1 MNSRTHIIYLLICT
15 VLLAGACFGDLTW
28 GGMASA
34 EVMLHLRLPRMVTA
48 LLAGACMALSGSQM
62 QSIFRNPLA
71 DPHIMGISSGAALGA
86 AIATMYA
93 GVSTGGTPIAIAA
106 AIGAGAAATV
116 ILYASRRF
124 RNASILLIFGV
135 MLGFIVTA
143 AVSVLQFSSDAES
156 LKSYYSWSAG
166 SFSNTTWAETTIIT
180 GTLFLGLIISLRNHK
195 GLDLILFGDEFTEL
209 SGGNPSKIRL
219 WSLLSCSIMTGAVTA
234 FCGPLG
240 FVGIIGPHIA
250 KALMGTSSHKAV
262 LPASLLT
269 GGLIGVCADLISRM
283 TPSPMPVAS
292 TMALLG
298 IPVILYIMLKRPSYE

>member
-1 MNSRTHIIYLLICT
+1 MNKRRHILFLIISIALLIVTC
-15 VLLAGACFGDLTW
+15 VADLTW
-28 GGMASA
+28 GGIADADIMK
-34 EVMLHLRLPRMVTA
+34 HLRLPRTATA
-48 LLAGACMALSGSQM
+48 LLAGAAMALSGSQM

-86 AIATMYA
+86 ALATMHTGAALA
-93 GVSTGGTPIAIAA
+93 GMSIAISAS
-106 AIGAGAAATV
+106 IGAAGAAGI
-116 ILYASRRF
+116 ILYASGRF

-135 MLGFIVTA
+135 MLGFIITA
-143 AVSVLQFSSDAES
+143 IVSILQFSSDAES
-156 LKSYYSWSAG
+156 LKIFYSWSAG
-166 SFSNTTWAETTIIT
+166 SFTNTTWTETAIIAV
-180 GTLFLGLIISLRNHK
+180 TLAAGLIIALFNHK

-209 SGGNPSKIRL
+209 SGGTPSNIRL
-219 WSLLSCSIMTGAVTA
+219 SALLSCSLMTGAVTA

-250 KALMGTSSHKAV
+250 KALLGTSSHKAV

-298 IPVILYIMLKRPSYE
+298 IPVILYIMLKRPEI

>member
-1 MNSRTHIIYLLICT
+1 MNKRRHILFLIISIVLLIVTC
-15 VLLAGACFGDLTW
+15 VADLTW
-28 GGMASA
+28 GGIADADIMK
-34 EVMLHLRLPRMVTA
+34 HLRLPRMATA
-48 LLAGACMALSGSQM
+48 MLAGAAMALSGSQM

-71 DPHIMGISSGAALGA
+71 DPHIMGISRG
-86 AIATMYA
+86 
-93 GVSTGGTPIAIAA
+93 AA
-106 AIGAGAAATV
+106 AI
-116 ILYASRRF
+116 ILYASGRF

-135 MLGFIVTA
+135 MLGFIITA
-143 AVSVLQFSSDAES
+143 IVSILQFSSDAES
-156 LKSYYSWSAG
+156 LKIFYSWSAG
-166 SFSNTTWAETTIIT
+166 SFTNTTWPETAIIAATLAVGLTIA
-180 GTLFLGLIISLRNHK
+180 LFNHK

-209 SGGNPSKIRL
+209 SGGTPSKIRL
-219 WSLLSCSIMTGAVTA
+219 SALLSCSLMTGAVTA

-250 KALMGTSSHKAV
+250 KALLGTSSHKFV

-298 IPVILYIMLKRPSYE
+298 IPVILYIMLKRPEL

>member
-1 MNSRTHIIYLLICT
+1 MRTRRHIT
-15 VLLAGACFGDLTW
+15 VITAGIVMLALACLGDITW
-28 GGMASA
+28 GGHAGYDII
-34 EVMLHLRLPRMVTA
+34 LHLRLPRMTTA
-48 LLAGACMALSGSQM
+48 LLAGAAMALSGSQM

-86 AIATMYA
+86 AITTMC
-93 GVSTGGTPIAIAA
+93 TGAALGGASIALAA
-106 AIGAGAAATV
+106 SIGAAGAASI
-116 ILYASRRF
+116 ILDASNRF

-135 MLGFIVTA
+135 MLGFIITA
-143 AVSVLQFSSDAES
+143 VVSILQFSSDAES
-156 LKSYYSWSAG
+156 LKIFYSWSAG
-166 SFSNTTWAETTIIT
+166 SFSNTTWGETAIIA
-180 GTLFLGLIISLRNHK
+180 GTLATGLIIATFNHK
-195 GLDLILFGDEFTEL
+195 GLDRILFGDEFTEL
-209 SGGNPSKIRL
+209 SGGNPSRIRL
-219 WSLLSCSIMTGAVTA
+219 SALLSCSLMTGAVTA

-250 KALMGTSSHKAV
+250 KALLGTSAHKAI

-298 IPVILYIMLKRPSYE
+298 IPVILYIMLKRPEL

>member
-1 MNSRTHIIYLLICT
+1 MATALF
-15 VLLAGACFGDLTW
+15 AGA
-28 GGMASA
+28 A
-34 EVMLHLRLPRMVTA
+34 
-48 LLAGACMALSGSQM
+48 MALSGAQM

-86 AIATMYA
+86 ALTTMYA
-93 GVSTGGTPIAIAA
+93 GASLGGTPVAIAA
-106 AIGAGAAATV
+106 AAGAAGAASI
-116 ILYASRRF
+116 ILYASGRF

-135 MLGFIVTA
+135 MLGFIITA
-143 AVSVLQFSSDAES
+143 IVSILQFSSDAES
-156 LKSYYSWSAG
+156 LKTFYSWSAG
-166 SFSNTTWAETTIIT
+166 SFSNTTWTEAAIIA
-180 GTLFLGLIISLRNHK
+180 GTLAAGLAIALYNHK

-219 WSLLSCSIMTGAVTA
+219 SALLSCSLMTGAVTA

-250 KALMGTSSHKAV
+250 KALLGTCAHKAV
-262 LPASLLT
+262 LPASMLA

-283 TPSPMPVAS
+283 SPAPMPVAS

-298 IPVILYIMLKRPSYE
+298 IPVILYIMLKRPEL

>member
-1 MNSRTHIIYLLICT
+1 MNPRRKIIYMASTVTMLI
-15 VLLAGACFGDLTW
+15 LACIADVMW
-28 GGMASA
+28 GGHANTDI
-34 EVMLHLRLPRMVTA
+34 MLHLRLPRTVTA
-48 LLAGACMALSGSQM
+48 LLAGAAMALSGSQM

-86 AIATMYA
+86 AITTMYA
-93 GVSTGGTPIAIAA
+93 GAASGGAPIAISA
-106 AIGAGAAATV
+106 AIGAAAAAAV
-116 ILYASRRF
+116 ILYASKKF
-124 RNASILLIFGV
+124 SNASVLLIFGV

-143 AVSVLQFSSDAES
+143 AVTVLQFSSDADS

-166 SFSNTTWAETTIIT
+166 SFSNTTWTETAIIA
-180 GTLFLGLIISLRNHK
+180 GTLALGLIIALRNHK

-209 SGGNPSKIRL
+209 SGGKPAKIRL
-219 WSLLSCSIMTGAVTA
+219 RALLSCSLITGAVTA

-250 KALMGTSSHKAV
+250 KALLGTSSHRAI
-262 LPASLLT
+262 LPASVLT

-283 TPSPMPVAS
+283 TPSPIPVAS

-298 IPVILYIMLKRPSYE
+298 IPVILYIMLKKPSL

>member
-86 AIATMYA
+86 ALATMYSGPA
-93 GVSTGGTPIAIAA
+93 LGGTSIVMSAS
-106 AIGAGAAATV
+106 IGAAGAAAI
-116 ILYASRRF
+116 ILFASNRF

-135 MLGFIVTA
+135 MLGFIITA
-143 AVSVLQFSSDAES
+143 IVSIFQFSSDAEN
-156 LKSYYSWSAG
+156 LKIFYSWSAG
-166 SFSNTTWAETTIIT
+166 SFSNTTWGETAIIA
-180 GTLFLGLIISLRNHK
+180 GTLIAGLTIASFNHK

-209 SGGNPSKIRL
+209 SGGVPSRIRL
-219 WSLLSCSIMTGAVTA
+219 SALLSCSLMTGAVTA

-240 FVGIIGPHIA
+240 FVGIIGPHIT
-250 KALMGTSSHKAV
+250 KALLGTSAHKSV

-298 IPVILYIMLKRPSYE
+298 IPVILYIMLKRPEL

>member
-1 MNSRTHIIYLLICT
+1 MNKRRHILFLIISIVLLIVTC
-15 VLLAGACFGDLTW
+15 VADLTW
-28 GGMASA
+28 GGIADADIMR
-34 EVMLHLRLPRMVTA
+34 HLRLPRMATA
-48 LLAGACMALSGSQM
+48 LLAGAAMALSGSQM

-86 AIATMYA
+86 ALTTMYA
-93 GVSTGGTPIAIAA
+93 GASLGGAPIALSAS
-106 AIGAGAAATV
+106 IGAAGAAAI
-116 ILYASRRF
+116 ILYASGRF

-135 MLGFIVTA
+135 MLGFIITA
-143 AVSVLQFSSDAES
+143 IVSILQFSSDAES
-156 LKSYYSWSAG
+156 LKIFYSWSAG
-166 SFSNTTWAETTIIT
+166 SFTNTTWTETAIIAV
-180 GTLFLGLIISLRNHK
+180 TLAAGLIIALFNHK

-209 SGGNPSKIRL
+209 SGGTPSKIRL
-219 WSLLSCSIMTGAVTA
+219 SALLSCSLMTGAVTA

-250 KALMGTSSHKAV
+250 KALLGTSSHKFV

-298 IPVILYIMLKRPSYE
+298 IPVILYIMLKRPEL

>member
-1 MNSRTHIIYLLICT
+1 MNSRRHIIYMASIITMLILIGIAD
-15 VLLAGACFGDLTW
+15 VMW
-28 GGMASA
+28 GGHANKDI
-34 EVMLHLRLPRMVTA
+34 MLHLRLPRMVTA
-48 LLAGACMALSGSQM
+48 LLAGAAMALSGSQM

-86 AIATMYA
+86 AITTMYA
-93 GVSTGGTPIAIAA
+93 GVSLGGAPIAISA
-106 AIGAGAAATV
+106 AIGAGAAASV
-116 ILYASRRF
+116 ILYASRKF
-124 RNASILLIFGV
+124 SNASVLLIFGV

-143 AVSVLQFSSDAES
+143 AVTVLQFSSDAES
-156 LKSYYSWSAG
+156 LKTYYSWSAG
-166 SFSNTTWAETTIIT
+166 SFSNTTWAETSIIA
-180 GTLFLGLIISLRNHK
+180 GALVLGLIISLRNQK

-219 WSLLSCSIMTGAVTA
+219 FALVSCSLMTGAVTA

-250 KALMGTSSHKAV
+250 KALLGTSSHRSV

-269 GGLIGVCADLISRM
+269 GGFIGVCADLISRM

-298 IPVILYIMLKRPSYE
+298 IPVILYIMLKKPSL

>member
-1 MNSRTHIIYLLICT
+1 MNKRRHILFLIISIVLLIVTC
-15 VLLAGACFGDLTW
+15 VADLTW
-28 GGMASA
+28 GGIADA
-34 EVMLHLRLPRMVTA
+34 EIMRHLRLPRMATA
-48 LLAGACMALSGSQM
+48 LLTGAAMALSGSQM

-71 DPHIMGISSGAALGA
+71 DPHIMGISSGASLGA
-86 AIATMYA
+86 ALATMYA
-93 GVSTGGTPIAIAA
+93 GATFGGTPVAVAA
-106 AIGAGAAATV
+106 AAGAAGAAAI
-116 ILYASRRF
+116 ILYASGRF

-135 MLGFIVTA
+135 MLGFIITA
-143 AVSVLQFSSDAES
+143 IVSILQFSSDAES
-156 LKSYYSWSAG
+156 LKIFYSWSAG
-166 SFSNTTWAETTIIT
+166 SFTNTTWTETAIIAV
-180 GTLFLGLIISLRNHK
+180 TLAAGLIIALFNHK

-209 SGGNPSKIRL
+209 SGGTPSKIRL
-219 WSLLSCSIMTGAVTA
+219 SALLSCSLMTGAVTA

-250 KALMGTSSHKAV
+250 KALLGTSSHKFV

-298 IPVILYIMLKRPSYE
+298 IPVILYIMLKRPEL

>member
-1 MNSRTHIIYLLICT
+1 MNKRRHILFLIISIVLLIVTC
-15 VLLAGACFGDLTW
+15 VADLTW
-28 GGMASA
+28 GGIADADIMR
-34 EVMLHLRLPRMVTA
+34 HLRLPRMATA
-48 LLAGACMALSGSQM
+48 LLAGAAMALSGSQM

-71 DPHIMGISSGAALGA
+71 DPHIMGISSGASLGA
-86 AIATMYA
+86 ALATMYA
-93 GVSTGGTPIAIAA
+93 GATFGGAPVAVAA
-106 AIGAGAAATV
+106 AAGAAGAAAI
-116 ILYASRRF
+116 ILYASGRF

-135 MLGFIVTA
+135 MLGFIITA
-143 AVSVLQFSSDAES
+143 IVSILQFSSDAES
-156 LKSYYSWSAG
+156 LKTFYSWSAG
-166 SFSNTTWAETTIIT
+166 SFTNTTWTETAIIAV
-180 GTLFLGLIISLRNHK
+180 TLASGLIIALFHHK

-209 SGGNPSKIRL
+209 SGGFPSKIRL
-219 WSLLSCSIMTGAVTA
+219 SALLSCSLMTGAVTA

-250 KALMGTSSHKAV
+250 KALLGTSAHKAV

-298 IPVILYIMLKRPSYE
+298 IPVILYIMLKRPEL

>member
-1 MNSRTHIIYLLICT
+1 MNKRRHILFLIISIVLLIVTC
-15 VLLAGACFGDLTW
+15 VADLTW
-28 GGMASA
+28 GGIADA
-34 EVMLHLRLPRMVTA
+34 EIMRHLRLPRMATA
-48 LLAGACMALSGSQM
+48 LLTGAAMALSGSQM

-71 DPHIMGISSGAALGA
+71 DPHIMGISSGASLGA
-86 AIATMYA
+86 ALATMYA
-93 GVSTGGTPIAIAA
+93 GATFGGTPVAVAA
-106 AIGAGAAATV
+106 AAGAAGAAAI
-116 ILYASRRF
+116 ILYASGRF

-135 MLGFIVTA
+135 MLGFIITA
-143 AVSVLQFSSDAES
+143 IVSILQFSSDAES
-156 LKSYYSWSAG
+156 LKIFYSWSAG
-166 SFSNTTWAETTIIT
+166 SFTNTTWTETAIIAV
-180 GTLFLGLIISLRNHK
+180 TLAAGLIIALFNHK

-209 SGGNPSKIRL
+209 SGGTPSKIRL
-219 WSLLSCSIMTGAVTA
+219 SALLSCSLMTGAVTA

-250 KALMGTSSHKAV
+250 KALLGTSSHKFV

-298 IPVILYIMLKRPSYE
+298 IPVI

>member
-1 MNSRTHIIYLLICT
+1 MNKRRHILFLTISTALLITTC
-15 VLLAGACFGDLTW
+15 LADLTW
-28 GGMASA
+28 GGPADA
-34 EVMLHLRLPRMVTA
+34 EVMRHLRLPRMATA
-48 LLAGACMALSGSQM
+48 LLAGAAMALSGSQM

-86 AIATMYA
+86 ALTTMYA
-93 GVSTGGTPIAIAA
+93 GGTLGGASIALSASVGA
-106 AIGAGAAATV
+106 AGAAAI
-116 ILYASRRF
+116 ILYASGRF

-135 MLGFIVTA
+135 MLGFIITA
-143 AVSVLQFSSDAES
+143 VVSILQFSSDAES
-156 LKSYYSWSAG
+156 LKIFYSWSAG
-166 SFSNTTWAETTIIT
+166 SFSNTTWTETAIIA
-180 GTLFLGLIISLRNHK
+180 GTLAAGLAIALYNHK

-219 WSLLSCSIMTGAVTA
+219 SALLSCSLMTGAVTA

-250 KALMGTSSHKAV
+250 KALLGTSAHKAV
-262 LPASLLT
+262 LPASMLA

-283 TPSPMPVAS
+283 SPAPMPVAS

-298 IPVILYIMLKRPSYE
+298 IPVILYIMLKRPEL

>member
-1 MNSRTHIIYLLICT
+1 MRSRRHIAVITAGII
-15 VLLAGACFGDLTW
+15 LLALACLADITW
-28 GGMASA
+28 GGQAGRDI
-34 EVMLHLRLPRMVTA
+34 MLHLRLPRMATA
-48 LLAGACMALSGSQM
+48 LLAGAAMALSGSQM

-86 AIATMYA
+86 ALATMYSGPA
-93 GVSTGGTPIAIAA
+93 LGGTSIVMSAS
-106 AIGAGAAATV
+106 IGAAGAAAI
-116 ILYASRRF
+116 ILFASNRF

-135 MLGFIVTA
+135 MLGFIITA
-143 AVSVLQFSSDAES
+143 IVSILQFSSDAEN
-156 LKSYYSWSAG
+156 LKIFYSWSAG
-166 SFSNTTWAETTIIT
+166 SFSNTTWGETAIIA
-180 GTLFLGLIISLRNHK
+180 GTLVAGLTIASFNHK

-209 SGGNPSKIRL
+209 SGGVPSRIRL
-219 WSLLSCSIMTGAVTA
+219 SALLSCSLMTGAVTA

-250 KALMGTSSHKAV
+250 KALLGTSAHKSV

-298 IPVILYIMLKRPSYE
+298 IPVILYIMLKRPEL

>member
-1 MNSRTHIIYLLICT
+1 MNKRRHILFLIISIVLLIVTC
-15 VLLAGACFGDLTW
+15 VADLTW
-28 GGMASA
+28 GGIADA
-34 EVMLHLRLPRMVTA
+34 DVMRHLRLPRMATA
-48 LLAGACMALSGSQM
+48 LLAGAAMALSGSQM

-86 AIATMYA
+86 ALTTMYA
-93 GVSTGGTPIAIAA
+93 GASLGGAPIALSAS
-106 AIGAGAAATV
+106 IGAAGAAAI
-116 ILYASRRF
+116 ILYASGRF

-135 MLGFIVTA
+135 MLGFIITA
-143 AVSVLQFSSDAES
+143 IVSILQFCSDAES
-156 LKSYYSWSAG
+156 LKIFYSWSAG
-166 SFSNTTWAETTIIT
+166 SFTNTTWTETTIIAV
-180 GTLFLGLIISLRNHK
+180 TLAAGLIIALFNHK

-209 SGGNPSKIRL
+209 SGGTPSNIRL
-219 WSLLSCSIMTGAVTA
+219 SALLSCSLMTGAVTA

-240 FVGIIGPHIA
+240 YVGIIGPHIA
-250 KALMGTSSHKAV
+250 KALLGTSSHKFV

-298 IPVILYIMLKRPSYE
+298 IPVILYIMLKRPEL

>member
-1 MNSRTHIIYLLICT
+1 M
-15 VLLAGACFGDLTW
+15 LALACLGDITW
-28 GGMASA
+28 GGHAGYDI
-34 EVMLHLRLPRMVTA
+34 MLHLRLPRMTTA
-48 LLAGACMALSGSQM
+48 LLAGAAMALSGSQM

-86 AIATMYA
+86 AITTMC
-93 GVSTGGTPIAIAA
+93 TGAALGGASIALAA
-106 AIGAGAAATV
+106 SIGAAGAASI
-116 ILYASRRF
+116 ILYASNRF

-135 MLGFIVTA
+135 MLGFIITAVVTI
-143 AVSVLQFSSDAES
+143 LQFSSDAES
-156 LKSYYSWSAG
+156 LKIFYSWSAG
-166 SFSNTTWAETTIIT
+166 SFSNTTWGETAIIA
-180 GTLFLGLIISLRNHK
+180 GTLVTGLIIATFNHK

-209 SGGNPSKIRL
+209 SGGNPSRIRL
-219 WSLLSCSIMTGAVTA
+219 SALLSCSLMTGAVTA

-250 KALMGTSSHKAV
+250 KALLGTSAHKAI

-269 GGLIGVCADLISRM
+269 GGLIGVCADMISRM

-298 IPVILYIMLKRPSYE
+298 IPVILYIMLKRPEL

>member
-1 MNSRTHIIYLLICT
+1 MNKRRHILFLTISAALLISTC
-15 VLLAGACFGDLTW
+15 LADLTW
-28 GGMASA
+28 GGPADA
-34 EVMLHLRLPRMVTA
+34 EVMRHLRLPRMATA
-48 LLAGACMALSGSQM
+48 LLAGAAMALSGSQM

-86 AIATMYA
+86 ALTTMYA
-93 GVSTGGTPIAIAA
+93 GGPLGGASIALSASVGA
-106 AIGAGAAATV
+106 AGAAAI
-116 ILYASRRF
+116 ILYASGRF

-135 MLGFIVTA
+135 MLGFIITA
-143 AVSVLQFSSDAES
+143 VVSILQFSSDAES
-156 LKSYYSWSAG
+156 LKIFYSWSAG
-166 SFSNTTWAETTIIT
+166 SFSNTTWTEAAIIACTLASGLTIA
-180 GTLFLGLIISLRNHK
+180 LFNHK

-219 WSLLSCSIMTGAVTA
+219 SALLSCSLMTGAVTA

-250 KALMGTSSHKAV
+250 KALLGTSAHKAV
-262 LPASLLT
+262 LPASMLA

-283 TPSPMPVAS
+283 SPAPMPVAS

-298 IPVILYIMLKRPSYE
+298 IPVILYIMLKRPEL

>member
-1 MNSRTHIIYLLICT
+1 MLI
-15 VLLAGACFGDLTW
+15 LACIADVMW
-28 GGMASA
+28 GGHANMDI
-34 EVMLHLRLPRMVTA
+34 MLHLRLPRTATA
-48 LLAGACMALSGSQM
+48 LLAGAAMALSGTQM

-71 DPHIMGISSGAALGA
+71 DPHIMGISSGASLGA
-86 AIATMYA
+86 ALTTMYA
-93 GVSTGGTPIAIAA
+93 GAALAGVPIAISA
-106 AIGAGAAATV
+106 AIGAAAAAAV
-116 ILYASRRF
+116 ILYASKKF
-124 RNASILLIFGV
+124 SNASVLLIFGV

-143 AVSVLQFSSDAES
+143 AVTVLQFSSDAES

-166 SFSNTTWAETTIIT
+166 SFSNTIWTETGIIA
-180 GTLFLGLIISLRNHK
+180 GTLLLGLIIALRNHK

-209 SGGNPSKIRL
+209 SGGRPAKIRL
-219 WSLLSCSIMTGAVTA
+219 KALLSCSLITGAVTA

-250 KALMGTSSHKAV
+250 KALLGTSSHRAV

-269 GGLIGVCADLISRM
+269 GGLIGVCADLISRL

-298 IPVILYIMLKRPSYE
+298 IPVILYIMLKKPSL

>member
-1 MNSRTHIIYLLICT
+1 MNKRRHILFLIISIVLLIVTC
-15 VLLAGACFGDLTW
+15 VADLTW
-28 GGMASA
+28 GGIADA
-34 EVMLHLRLPRMVTA
+34 EIMRHLRLPRMATS
-48 LLAGACMALSGSQM
+48 LLAGAAMALSGSQM

-71 DPHIMGISSGAALGA
+71 DPHIMGISSGASLGA
-86 AIATMYA
+86 ALATMYA
-93 GVSTGGTPIAIAA
+93 GATFGGTPVAVAA
-106 AIGAGAAATV
+106 AAGAAGAAAI
-116 ILYASRRF
+116 ILYASGRF

-135 MLGFIVTA
+135 MLGFIITA
-143 AVSVLQFSSDAES
+143 IVSILQFSSDAES
-156 LKSYYSWSAG
+156 LKIFYSWSAG
-166 SFSNTTWAETTIIT
+166 SFTNTTWTETAIIAV
-180 GTLFLGLIISLRNHK
+180 TLAAGLIIALFNHK

-209 SGGNPSKIRL
+209 SGGTPSKIRL
-219 WSLLSCSIMTGAVTA
+219 SALLSCSLMTGAVTA

-250 KALMGTSSHKAV
+250 KALLGTSSHKFV

-298 IPVILYIMLKRPSYE
+298 IPVILYIMLKRQEL

>member
-1 MNSRTHIIYLLICT
+1 MTISRPIAVMSAGII
-15 VLLAGACFGDLTW
+15 LLALLCMADITW
-28 GGMASA
+28 GGIADA
-34 EVMLHLRLPRMVTA
+34 AVLWHLRLPRTATA
-48 LLAGACMALSGSQM
+48 LLAGAAMALSGSQM

-86 AIATMYA
+86 ALATMHTGAALA
-93 GVSTGGTPIAIAA
+93 GMSIAISAS
-106 AIGAGAAATV
+106 IGAAGAAGI
-116 ILYASRRF
+116 ILYASGRF

-135 MLGFIVTA
+135 MLGFIITA
-143 AVSVLQFSSDAES
+143 IVSILQFSSDAES
-156 LKSYYSWSAG
+156 LKIFYSWSAG
-166 SFSNTTWAETTIIT
+166 SFSNTTWGETAIIAC
-180 GTLFLGLIISLRNHK
+180 TLAAGLIIALFNHK

-209 SGGNPSKIRL
+209 SGGIPSKIRL
-219 WSLLSCSIMTGAVTA
+219 SALLSCSLMTGAVTA

-250 KALMGTSSHKAV
+250 KALLGTSAHKAV

-298 IPVILYIMLKRPSYE
+298 IPVILYIMLKRPEL

>member
-1 MNSRTHIIYLLICT
+1 MNKRRHILFLIISIVLLIVTCI
-15 VLLAGACFGDLTW
+15 ADLTW
-28 GGMASA
+28 GGIADADIMR
-34 EVMLHLRLPRMVTA
+34 HLRLPRMATA
-48 LLAGACMALSGSQM
+48 LLAGAAMALSGSQM

-86 AIATMYA
+86 ALATMHTGAALA
-93 GVSTGGTPIAIAA
+93 GMSIAISAS
-106 AIGAGAAATV
+106 IGAAGAAGI
-116 ILYASRRF
+116 ILYASGRF

-135 MLGFIVTA
+135 MLGFIITA
-143 AVSVLQFSSDAES
+143 IVSILQFSSDAES
-156 LKSYYSWSAG
+156 LKSFFSWSAG
-166 SFSNTTWAETTIIT
+166 SFSNTTWGETAIIAC
-180 GTLFLGLIISLRNHK
+180 TLAAGLIIALFNHK

-209 SGGNPSKIRL
+209 SGGIPSKIRL
-219 WSLLSCSIMTGAVTA
+219 SALLSCSLMTGAVTA

-250 KALMGTSSHKAV
+250 KALLGTSAHKAV

-298 IPVILYIMLKRPSYE
+298 IPVILYIMLKRPEL

>member
-1 MNSRTHIIYLLICT
+1 MNKRRHILFLIISIVLLIVTC
-15 VLLAGACFGDLTW
+15 VADLTW
-28 GGMASA
+28 GGIADADIMR
-34 EVMLHLRLPRMVTA
+34 HLRLPRMATA
-48 LLAGACMALSGSQM
+48 LLAGAAMALSGSQM

-86 AIATMYA
+86 ALTTMYA
-93 GVSTGGTPIAIAA
+93 GASLGGAPIALSAS
-106 AIGAGAAATV
+106 IGAAGAAAI
-116 ILYASRRF
+116 ILYASGRF

-135 MLGFIVTA
+135 MLGFIITA
-143 AVSVLQFSSDAES
+143 IVSILQFSSDAES
-156 LKSYYSWSAG
+156 LKIFYSWSAG
-166 SFSNTTWAETTIIT
+166 SFTNTTWTETAIIAV
-180 GTLFLGLIISLRNHK
+180 TLAAGLIIALFNHK

-209 SGGNPSKIRL
+209 SGGTPSKIRL
-219 WSLLSCSIMTGAVTA
+219 SALLSCSLMTGAVTA

-250 KALMGTSSHKAV
+250 KALLGTSSHKFV

-298 IPVILYIMLKRPSYE
+298 IPVILYILLKRPEL

>member
-1 MNSRTHIIYLLICT
+1 MTSQRHIIVIAT
-15 VLLAGACFGDLTW
+15 GIVLLAIACLADITW
-28 GGMASA
+28 GGYAGSDIL
-34 EVMLHLRLPRMVTA
+34 LHLRLPRMATA
-48 LLAGACMALSGSQM
+48 LFAGAAMALSGSQM

-86 AIATMYA
+86 ALATMHTGAALA
-93 GVSTGGTPIAIAA
+93 GMSIAISAS
-106 AIGAGAAATV
+106 IGAAGAAGI
-116 ILYASRRF
+116 ILYASGRF

-135 MLGFIVTA
+135 MLGFIITA
-143 AVSVLQFSSDAES
+143 IVSILQFSSDAES
-156 LKSYYSWSAG
+156 LKSFFSWSAG
-166 SFSNTTWAETTIIT
+166 SFSNTTWGETAIIAC
-180 GTLFLGLIISLRNHK
+180 TLAAGLIIALFNHK

-209 SGGNPSKIRL
+209 SGGFPSKIRL
-219 WSLLSCSIMTGAVTA
+219 SALLSCSLMTGAVTA

-250 KALMGTSSHKAV
+250 KALLGTSAHKVV

-298 IPVILYIMLKRPSYE
+298 IPVILYIMLKRPEL

>member
-1 MNSRTHIIYLLICT
+1 MNKRRHILFLIISIVLLIVTC
-15 VLLAGACFGDLTW
+15 VADLTW
-28 GGMASA
+28 GGIADA
-34 EVMLHLRLPRMVTA
+34 EIMRHLRLPRMATA
-48 LLAGACMALSGSQM
+48 LLAGAAMALSGSQM

-86 AIATMYA
+86 ALTTMYA
-93 GVSTGGTPIAIAA
+93 GASLGGAPIALSAS
-106 AIGAGAAATV
+106 IGAAGAAAI
-116 ILYASRRF
+116 ILYASGRF
-124 RNASILLIFGV
+124 RNASMLLIFGV
-135 MLGFIVTA
+135 MLGFIITA
-143 AVSVLQFSSDAES
+143 IVSILQFSSDAES
-156 LKSYYSWSAG
+156 LKIFYSWSAG
-166 SFSNTTWAETTIIT
+166 SFTNTTWTETAIIAV
-180 GTLFLGLIISLRNHK
+180 TLAAGLIIALFNHK

-209 SGGNPSKIRL
+209 SGGTPSKIRL
-219 WSLLSCSIMTGAVTA
+219 SALLSCSLMTGAVTA

-250 KALMGTSSHKAV
+250 KALLGTSSHKFV

-298 IPVILYIMLKRPSYE
+298 IPVILYIMLKRPEL

>member
-1 MNSRTHIIYLLICT
+1 MRTRRNIVVIAAGL
-15 VLLAGACFGDLTW
+15 VLLALACLADITW
-28 GGMASA
+28 GGHAGHDI
-34 EVMLHLRLPRMVTA
+34 MLHLRLPRMTTA
-48 LLAGACMALSGSQM
+48 LLAGAAMALSGSQM

-86 AIATMYA
+86 ARTTMCA
-93 GVSTGGTPIAIAA
+93 GAALGGASIAISASIGAAAAA
-106 AIGAGAAATV
+106 AI
-116 ILYASRRF
+116 ILYASNRF

-135 MLGFIVTA
+135 MLGFIITA
-143 AVSVLQFSSDAES
+143 VVSILQFSSDAES
-156 LKSYYSWSAG
+156 LKVFYSWSAG
-166 SFSNTTWAETTIIT
+166 SFSNTTWGETAIIA
-180 GTLFLGLIISLRNHK
+180 GTMAAGLIIATFNHK

-209 SGGNPSKIRL
+209 SGGVPSKIRL
-219 WSLLSCSIMTGAVTA
+219 SALLSCSLMTGAVTA

-250 KALMGTSSHKAV
+250 KALLGTSAHKAV
-262 LPASLLT
+262 LPTSILT

-298 IPVILYIMLKRPSYE
+298 IPVILYIMLKRPEL

>member
-1 MNSRTHIIYLLICT
+1 MNSHRQITYMTSITIMLI
-15 VLLAGACFGDLTW
+15 LACIADVMW
-28 GGMASA
+28 GGHANMDI
-34 EVMLHLRLPRMVTA
+34 MLHLRLPRMVTA
-48 LLAGACMALSGSQM
+48 LLAGAAMALSGSQM

-86 AIATMYA
+86 AITTMYA
-93 GVSTGGTPIAIAA
+93 GVALGGAPIAISA
-106 AIGAGAAATV
+106 AIGAGAAAAV
-116 ILYASRRF
+116 ILYASRKF
-124 RNASILLIFGV
+124 SNASVLLIFGV

-143 AVSVLQFSSDAES
+143 AVTVLQFSSDAES
-156 LKSYYSWSAG
+156 LKTYYSWSAG
-166 SFSNTTWAETTIIT
+166 SFSNTTWAEAAIIAAA
-180 GTLFLGLIISLRNHK
+180 LLMGLVMSLRNHK

-209 SGGNPSKIRL
+209 SGASPSKIRL
-219 WSLLSCSIMTGAVTA
+219 WALLSCSLMTGAVTA

-250 KALMGTSSHKAV
+250 KALLGTSAHKAV
-262 LPASLLT
+262 LPATLLT

-298 IPVILYIMLKRPSYE
+298 IPVILYIMLKRPSL

>member
-1 MNSRTHIIYLLICT
+1 
-15 VLLAGACFGDLTW
+15 
-28 GGMASA
+28 
-34 EVMLHLRLPRMVTA
+34 
-48 LLAGACMALSGSQM
+48 M

-86 AIATMYA
+86 AIATMCA
-93 GVSTGGTPIAIAA
+93 GAAAGGAPIAISA
-106 AIGAGAAATV
+106 AIGAGAAASV
-116 ILYASRRF
+116 ILYASRKF
-124 RNASILLIFGV
+124 SNASVLLIFGV

-156 LKSYYSWSAG
+156 LKTYYSWSAG
-166 SFSNTTWAETTIIT
+166 SFSNTTWAEAAIIAAA
-180 GTLFLGLIISLRNHK
+180 LLLGLVMSLRNHK

-209 SGGNPSKIRL
+209 SGASPSKIRL
-219 WSLLSCSIMTGAVTA
+219 WALLSCSLMTGAVTA

-250 KALMGTSSHKAV
+250 KALLGTAAHRAV

-298 IPVILYIMLKRPSYE
+298 IPVILYIMLKRPSL